1 MNMAKE
7 GGERVV
13 TARGRESRVVKGG
26 TMSMG
31 CGWGRWSTPKDRF
44 SQHIFLI
51 PKLSVN
57 RITLQSQKALRELLL
72 VHPFFEDQMSNG
84 QTKNRLE
91 KLALKRSQV

>member
-1 MNMAKE
+1 
-7 GGERVV
+7 
-13 TARGRESRVVKGG
+13 
-26 TMSMG
+26 MSMG
-31 CGWGRWSTPKDRF
+31 WGWARWSTSKDRL

-91 KLALKRSQV
+91 NIALKRSQVYHNSLTSFESHSFEVSKLP